1 MKKGNDVE
9 ACMLVVQR
17 CLAAAAAAV
26 HRSRWRASGR
36 WCPFSPFTLPAR
48 EREREREE
56 WPITHQ
62 PWLSCIDMIK
72 GPIAFATNAYSFGY
86 IHMVIYKH

>member
-36 WCPFSPFTLPAR
+36 WCPLPPFTLPF
-48 EREREREE
+48 
-56 WPITHQ
+56 THQ
-62 PWLSCIDMIK
+62 PWLSCIHMIK

>member
-17 CLAAAAAAV
+17 CLAAAAAAAV

-36 WCPFSPFTLPAR
+36 WCPLPPFTPF
-48 EREREREE
+48 
-56 WPITHQ
+56 THQ
-62 PWLSCIDMIK
+62 PWLSCIHMIK
-72 GPIAFATNAYSFGY
+72 LGILARYAAPVEYERLHF
-86 IHMVIYKH
+86 VELL